1 MIIALRIQHLHINQ
15 IQITL
20 LSILQISSNLFPKK
34 TRRQCQEDHLV
45 SSRKQPNA
53 PTPFPTTTMEDG
65 GKADGGLHLGSSF
78 GAETHY
84 GITGFQ
90 WATMLMV
97 FIAIIW
103 LLLRYKRKSS
113 IASDAKR
120 GILPPIHKRKAQD
133 GTTAPQGNAECS
145 QCKNATANQPTK
157 EWLAHAIVRTAEH
170 STVTKTNR
178 SCWSRCCW
186 GPLETDTVTEYHP
199 PSARHQMV
207 TILGPGTPANSTL
220 VWPRREAT
228 YQSDRFTELPD
239 EAAHTTHFQTTGPRQ
254 IRHQSRYAQEAH
266 QDRENGR
273 ATRRWESQQSST
285 WRNTHQRHSPATHHS
300 SYARRRGSSGDPSQE
315 EQNTSRTKL
324 RSWGSDCS
332 IPTSKAA
339 LRKRDQETYTCD
351 RPGKQPRTSS
361 PIPSKEPAWKPTPK
375 RSQSYQAP
383 LQFTSSEEE
392 NVKVRSMLQ

>member
-20 LSILQISSNLFPKK
+20 LSILQISSNLFPRK
-34 TRRQCQEDHLV
+34 TRKQCQEDHLV

-90 WATMLMV
+90 WATMLLV

-120 GILPPIHKRKAQD
+120 GILPPIHKRKAPED
-133 GTTAPQGNAECS
+133 TTAQPGTAGCL
-145 QCKNATANQPTK
+145 QCKNTATSPPTR
-157 EWLAHAIVRTAEH
+157 EWLAHAIVRTEEH

-220 VWPRREAT
+220 VWPRGET
-228 YQSDRFTELPD
+228 TFQNDRFTELPD
-239 EAAHTTHFQTTGPRQ
+239 EGAPTTRFLTGPRQ
-254 IRHQSRYAQEAH
+254 IRNQSRYAPEVH

-273 ATRRWESQQSST
+273 AATRRWESQPSST
-285 WRNTHQRHSPATHHS
+285 
-300 SYARRRGSSGDPSQE
+300 
-315 EQNTSRTKL
+315 
-324 RSWGSDCS
+324 
-332 IPTSKAA
+332 
-339 LRKRDQETYTCD
+339 
-351 RPGKQPRTSS
+351 
-361 PIPSKEPAWKPTPK
+361 
-375 RSQSYQAP
+375 
-383 LQFTSSEEE
+383 
-392 NVKVRSMLQ
+392 